1 MVWGAKFFILDS
13 DFWVILKEKNK
24 KPYLVAMI
32 SSVNETWTEWLI
44 ELFINFSIFF
54 KQK

>member
-1 MVWGAKFFILDS
+1 MTMVWGAKFFILDS

-32 SSVNETWTEWLI
+32 KSVNETWTE
-44 ELFINFSIFF
+44 
-54 KQK
+54 